1 MLGYL
6 LRSLQVVIE
15 RMRLKEAARR
25 PLLKWEIVDMLSL
38 DGIEDGTYGAVVDKV
53 KYRRSCTGGGPPEPV
68 LSSLLS
74 RCLSYS
80 LVFFASLSLSCP
92 FCAVV

>member
-1 MLGYL
+1 VLGYL

-38 DGIEDGTYGAVVDKV
+38 DGIEDGTYDAVVDKV
-53 KYRRSCTGGGPPEPV
+53 KYRHPCTGGGPPEPV
-68 LSSLLS
+68 FSMLLS